1 MPASC
6 TGRVAPSQPVAMAQD
21 RHDVAIAGAGAV
33 GATLGLAL
41 KRAGLDVVLVDAG
54 GLSGDSRSTLIAAA
68 CFRQWSALGI
78 GEAMAAEAQAVHA
91 VQVADGPG
99 PGASDRGGVPAWLR
113 FGEMDA
119 GDGGPLGYMVE
130 NARLRAVLDAALTD
144 AGVPVRKAR
153 VLGLTAGPRDAVIA
167 LDDGAS
173 LTATL
178 VVGAEG
184 RRSAIREAAG
194 IKTWGWDYPQSGVA
208 ATVALEHPHEGVA
221 QQYFLK
227 GGPLAVLPL
236 TGQRASLVWTELR
249 DAAEALVAASPQAFE
264 AHLSRRFG
272 EFLGQ
277 PKLIGARERFPL
289 SLQAASSMTGD
300 RVALAGDAA
309 HGMHPIAGQGLN
321 LGLKDAAALAE
332 VIVEAR
338 RLGEDWGSALVLDR
352 YAAWR
357 RVDVMSALA
366 GTELFARVFSGGDPI
381 LRRVRSAGLALVG
394 ASPFAR
400 RLFTREATGSL
411 GDAPRLLRGEP
422 L

>member
-1 MPASC
+1 
-6 TGRVAPSQPVAMAQD
+6 MAEN
-21 RHDVAIAGAGAV
+21 RHDAAIAGAGAV
-33 GATLGLAL
+33 GATLALAL

-54 GLSGDSRSTLIAAA
+54 GPAADSRSTLIAAA
-68 CFRQWSALGI
+68 CFRQWEALGI

-113 FGEMDA
+113 FDEADLGGGEA
-119 GDGGPLGYMVE
+119 GGPLGYMVE
-130 NARLRAVLDAALTD
+130 NPHLRSVLDAALAE

-153 VLGLTAGPRDAVIA
+153 VLGLTAGPREAVLA
-167 LDDGAS
+167 LDDGSS
-173 LTATL
+173 LAATL

-184 RRSAIREAAG
+184 RRSAVREAAG
-194 IKTWGWDYPQSGVA
+194 IRTWGWDYPQSGVA
-208 ATVALEHPHEGVA
+208 ATIALEHPHEGVA

-236 TGQRASLVWTELR
+236 TGQRASLVWTER
-249 DAAEALVAASPQAFE
+249 KEAAEALVAASPEAFE
-264 AHLSRRFG
+264 THLTRRFG
-272 EFLGQ
+272 EFLGG
-277 PKLIGARERFPL
+277 PKLIGARMSFPL
-289 SLQAASSMTGD
+289 SLQAASSMTGA

-338 RLGEDWGSALVLDR
+338 RLGEDWGSSLVLDR
-352 YAAWR
+352 YASWR

-394 ASPFAR
+394 ASPLAR
-400 RLFTREATGSL
+400 RLFTREATGAL
-411 GDAPRLLRGEP
+411 GEAPRLLRGEP